1 MFTNKRQNI
10 FYIYFTNIFFYLYLN
25 VTAYE
30 KIILLT
36 YNIKHDF
43 SFVKP

>member
-1 MFTNKRQNI
+1 
-10 FYIYFTNIFFYLYLN
+10 LN

-36 YNIKHDF
+36 YSVRHDF
-43 SFVKP
+43 SLVKP